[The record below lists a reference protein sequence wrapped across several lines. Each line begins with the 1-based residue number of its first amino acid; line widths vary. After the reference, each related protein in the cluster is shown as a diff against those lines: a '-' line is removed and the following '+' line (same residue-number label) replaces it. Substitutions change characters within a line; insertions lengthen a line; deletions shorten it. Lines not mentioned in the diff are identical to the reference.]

1 MYLVT
6 IPDSFIHSSLSFC
19 VAKTNFPLQEYDKE
33 VLEYWHLKSLCTSD
47 EEEKRLVESYTLP
60 IGRTVSSEEFKRG
73 IVITGEALTS
83 SLTPIS
89 EQTKVDS
96 FIII

>member
-1 MYLVT
+1 M
-6 IPDSFIHSSLSFC
+6 SFVC

-33 VLEYWHLKSLCTSD
+33 VLEYWHLKSLCTSH
-47 EEEKRLVESYTLP
+47 EEEKRIEESYTLP

-83 SLTPIS
+83 SLGPIS
-89 EQTKVDS
+89 GNKNH
-96 FIII
+96 FII